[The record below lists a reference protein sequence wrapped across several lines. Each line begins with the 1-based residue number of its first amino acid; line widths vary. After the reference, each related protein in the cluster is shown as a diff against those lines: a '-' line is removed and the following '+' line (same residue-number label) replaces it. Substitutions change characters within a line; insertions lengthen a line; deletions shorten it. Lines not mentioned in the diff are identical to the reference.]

1 MSEVTTMAINR
12 ASQNWPADAVQTIS
26 ADSQD
31 VCPNCGHVIADGE
44 FTTGV
49 GFNNTG
55 TMHVQCP
62 QYIKLPDG
70 GIAWSADV
78 QSQTAGK

>member
-1 MSEVTTMAINR
+1 MAINR
-12 ASQNWPADAVQTIS
+12 ANQNWPDAHEVS
-26 ADSQD
+26 ADPQD
-31 VCPNCGHVIADGE
+31 ICPNCGHVIADGE

-55 TMHVQCP
+55 TAHVRCP
-62 QYIKLPDG
+62 E
-70 GIAWSADV
+70 V